1 MVGNLMAQGDGDSI
15 GCRILIDDEGNGAVF
30 IAGFLYANMA
40 EPLNKL
46 WFNALNLAGAVLLL
60 ISLSV
65 HFNLAATVL
74 EGAWGLI
81 ALVGLVRALSAR
93 RAADRP

>member
-1 MVGNLMAQGDGDSI
+1 MIALSPLAADIVGLAGSA
-15 GCRILIDDEGNGAVF
+15 LF
-30 IAGFLYANMA
+30 IAGFLYANAA

-74 EGAWGLI
+74 ESAWGLI
-81 ALVGLVRALSAR
+81 ALVGLVRALAAR
-93 RAADRP
+93 RRPA

>member
-1 MVGNLMAQGDGDSI
+1 MNGMLPALSPLAADVI
-15 GCRILIDDEGNGAVF
+15 GLLGSALF
-30 IAGFLYANMA
+30 IAGFLYANVA
-40 EPLNKL
+40 DPLNKL
-46 WFNALNLAGAVLLL
+46 WFNAVNLAGAVLLL

-81 ALVGLVRALSAR
+81 ALVGLVRALRAR
-93 RAADRP
+93 GAAS